1 MVNKRNT
8 LGRGLGSLLGS
19 KSEAS
24 SNKIFDEIDINHI
37 EINPNQ
43 PRKEFKEENLK
54 ELSESISNHGIIQP
68 ITVRKL
74 NKNKYQLI
82 SGERRFRASK
92 ISNLKLIPAFIRK
105 AGDNEMLE
113 LALIENIQ
121 RENLNS
127 LEIAISYKKLVDDLK
142 INHEELGKR
151 VGKDR
156 STINNYLRLLKLPPS
171 IQNGLIK
178 NKIQMGHARALISI
192 DISEIQIEIFN
203 SIIKNNLSVRKTEEL
218 VRNLKNKKEKVSQKI
233 YIKSKDIEKLE
244 SKLSS
249 FFGTKINTQGDTLKG
264 KIIIPYKSTS
274 DLNRILELLDI
285 I

>member
-19 KSEAS
+19 KSETT
-24 SNKIFDEIDINHI
+24 SNNIFDEIDINQI

-92 ISNLKLIPAFIRK
+92 ISNLKVIPAFIRK

-233 YIKSKDIEKLE
+233 SYHM
-244 SKLSS
+244 
-249 FFGTKINTQGDTLKG
+249 
-264 KIIIPYKSTS
+264 
-274 DLNRILELLDI
+274 ELPT
-285 I
+285 

>member
-19 KSEAS
+19 KSQTT
-24 SNKIFDEIDINHI
+24 SNKIFDEIDINQI

-68 ITVRKL
+68 VTVRKL

-92 ISNLKLIPAFIRK
+92 ISNLKVIPAFIRK

-192 DISEIQIEIFN
+192 DISEIQLEIYS
-203 SIIKNNLSVRKTEEL
+203 SIIKKKLSVRKTEEL
-218 VRNLKNKKEKVSQKI
+218 VRNFKNKKEKVSQKI
-233 YIKSKDIEKLE
+233 DKKSKDFEKLE

-249 FFGTKINTQGDTLKG
+249 FL
-264 KIIIPYKSTS
+264 
-274 DLNRILELLDI
+274 LEHKRFPLLDGKNSRGKLYNSSR
-285 I
+285 

>member
-19 KSEAS
+19 KSQTT
-24 SNKIFDEIDINHI
+24 SNKIFDEIDINQI

-68 ITVRKL
+68 VTVRKL

-92 ISNLKLIPAFIRK
+92 ISNLKVIPAFIRK

-192 DISEIQIEIFN
+192 DISEIQLEIYS
-203 SIIKNNLSVRKTEEL
+203 SIIKKKLSVRKTEEL
-218 VRNLKNKKEKVSQKI
+218 VRNFKNKKEKVSQKI
-233 YIKSKDIEKLE
+233 DKKSKDFEKLE

-249 FFGTKINTQGDTLKG
+249 FFGTKINTQGDSLKG

-274 DLNRILELLDI
+274 DLNRILEILDI